1 MFKQYANSFYQ
12 AVLSIFSPENIILWW
27 GKFIAIIIILVVAK
41 IALSVINKLIEKSL
55 TPLKKSKNY
64 KKRISR
70 ANTLIPL
77 LQNISKYVIYFIS
90 GVMVLRELGVDT
102 TAIIASA
109 GVVGLA
115 VGFGAQS
122 LVKDV
127 LSGAFLL
134 FEGAIS
140 VGDSVNVGEHSGT
153 VEVIGLR
160 NIHLRKFSGELRVI
174 PYGEIASFGNF
185 NKGYMRAIVEV
196 GIAYE
201 QDIERGMKV
210 LEEIANK
217 WAEENK
223 DIVLEPP
230 IVQGVLSLGSSDVI
244 LRVAIKVKPMTH
256 WGAERELKRRI
267 KDTFDKKGIEIPFP
281 RQVVYLR
288 KEEKSSSKVNK
299 Q

>member
-1 MFKQYANSFYQ
+1 MNSFYQ
-12 AVLSIFSPENIILWW
+12 AVLSLFSPGNIILWW
-27 GKFIAIIIILVVAK
+27 GKFIAIIIILVVTK

-77 LQNISKYVIYFIS
+77 LRSVSKYVIYFIS

-115 VGFGAQS
+115 IGFGAQS

-134 FEGAIS
+134 FEGIIS
-140 VGDSVNVGEHSGT
+140 VGDSVTVGEHSGT
-153 VEVIGLR
+153 VEVVGLR

-174 PYGEIASFGNF
+174 PYGEVTSFGNF

-196 GIAYE
+196 GVAYE
-201 QDIERGMKV
+201 QDVEKGMKT
-210 LEEIANK
+210 LEGIANE
-217 WAEENK
+217 WAKENK
-223 DIVLEPP
+223 NIVLEPP
-230 IVQGVLSLGSSDVI
+230 IVQGVLSLGSSDVT
-244 LRVAIKVKPMTH
+244 LRIAIKVKPMTH

-267 KDTFDKKGIEIPFP
+267 KDTFDKKGIDIPFP

-288 KEEKSSSKVNK
+288 REKK
-299 Q
+299 

>member
-1 MFKQYANSFYQ
+1 MFTQYVNSFYQ
-12 AVLSIFSPENIILWW
+12 AVLSFFSPENIILWW
-27 GKFIAIIIILVVAK
+27 GKLITIIIILVVAK
-41 IALSVINKLIEKSL
+41 IALSIIYKLIEKSL

-64 KKRISR
+64 KKKISR

-77 LQNISKYVIYFIS
+77 LQSISKYVIYFIA

-115 VGFGAQS
+115 IGFGAQS

-127 LSGAFLL
+127 LSGVFLL
-134 FEGAIS
+134 FEGIIS
-140 VGDSVNVGEHSGT
+140 VGDSVNIGEHSGT

-160 NIHLRKFSGELRVI
+160 NIHLRKYSGELRVI
-174 PYGEIASFGNF
+174 PYGEVASFGNF
-185 NKGYMRAIVEV
+185 NKGYMRAIVKV
-196 GIAYE
+196 GVAYE
-201 QDIERGMKV
+201 QDVEKGMKT

-217 WAEENK
+217 WAQENK

-230 IVQGVLSLGSSDVI
+230 VVQGILSLGSSEVT
-244 LRVAIKVKPMTH
+244 LRVSIKVKSMTH

-267 KDTFDKKGIEIPFP
+267 KDTFDEKGIEIPFP
-281 RQVVYLR
+281 RQVVYLK
-288 KEEKSSSKVNK
+288 KEKK
-299 Q
+299 

>member
-1 MFKQYANSFYQ
+1 MNSFWK
-12 AVLSIFSPENIILWW
+12 AVLSIFSPENLLLWW
-27 GKFIAIIIILVVAK
+27 GKFITIIIIFVVAK

-64 KKRISR
+64 KKKISR
-70 ANTLIPL
+70 AKTLIPL
-77 LQNISKYVIYFIS
+77 LQSISKYVIYFIT

-102 TAIIASA
+102 TAVIASA

-115 VGFGAQS
+115 IGFGAQS

-127 LSGAFLL
+127 ISGALLL
-134 FEGAIS
+134 FEGTIS

-153 VEVIGLR
+153 VEVVGLR

-174 PYGEIASFGNF
+174 PYGEVNSFGNF
-185 NKGYMRAIVEV
+185 NRGYMRAIVKV
-196 GIAYE
+196 GVAYE
-201 QDIERGMKV
+201 QDVEKGMKI

-230 IVQGVLSLGSSDVI
+230 IVQGVLSLGSSDVT
-244 LRVAIKVKPMTH
+244 LRVATKVKPMTH

-288 KEEKSSSKVNK
+288 KEGKNK
-299 Q
+299 

>member
-1 MFKQYANSFYQ
+1 MFTQYIKSFWQ
-12 AVLSIFSPENIILWW
+12 AVLSIFSPENLILWW
-27 GKFIAIIIILVVAK
+27 GKFITIIIILMVAK

-55 TPLKKSKNY
+55 IPLKKSKNY

-77 LQNISKYVIYFIS
+77 LQSVSKYVIYFIT
-90 GVMVLRELGVDT
+90 GVIVLKELGIDT

-115 VGFGAQS
+115 IGFGAQS

-127 LSGAFLL
+127 ISGAFLL
-134 FEGAIS
+134 FEGVIS
-140 VGDSVNVGEHSGT
+140 VGDSINVGEHSGT

-160 NIHLRKFSGELRVI
+160 SIHLRKFSGELRVI
-174 PYGEIASFGNF
+174 PYGEVVSFGNF
-185 NKGYMRAIVEV
+185 NRGYMRAIVEV
-196 GIAYE
+196 GVAYE
-201 QDIERGMKV
+201 QDIERGMKA
-210 LEEIANK
+210 LEKIADK

-223 DIVLEPP
+223 DIVLESP
-230 IVQGVLSLGSSDVI
+230 IVQGVLSLGSSDVT
-244 LRVAIKVKPMTH
+244 LRIVIKVKPMTH

-267 KDTFDKKGIEIPFP
+267 KDIFDKKGIEIPFP

-288 KEEKSSSKVNK
+288 KEGEKK
-299 Q
+299 

>member
-1 MFKQYANSFYQ
+1 MFTQYVNSFYQ
-12 AVLSIFSPENIILWW
+12 AVLSFFSPENLILWW
-27 GKFIAIIIILVVAK
+27 GKLITIVIILVVAK
-41 IALSVINKLIEKSL
+41 MGLSIINKIIEKSL

-64 KKRISR
+64 QKRISR

-115 VGFGAQS
+115 IGFGAQS

-134 FEGAIS
+134 FEGIIS

-160 NIHLRKFSGELRVI
+160 NIHLRKYSGELRVI
-174 PYGEIASFGNF
+174 PYGEVASFGNF
-185 NKGYMRAIVEV
+185 NKGYMRAIVKV
-196 GIAYE
+196 GVAYE
-201 QDIERGMKV
+201 QDVEKGMKA
-210 LEEIANK
+210 LEEIADK

-223 DIVLEPP
+223 DIVLEAP
-230 IVQGVLSLGSSDVI
+230 IVQGVLSLGSSEVT
-244 LRVAIKVKPMTH
+244 LRVSIKVKPMTH
-256 WGAERELKRRI
+256 WGAERELKRKI

-281 RQVVYLR
+281 RQVVYLK
-288 KEEKSSSKVNK
+288 KEEVK
-299 Q
+299 

>member
-1 MFKQYANSFYQ
+1 MFIQYVNSFYQ
-12 AVLSIFSPENIILWW
+12 AVLSFFSPENIILWW
-27 GKFIAIIIILVVAK
+27 GKLITIIIILVVAK
-41 IALSVINKLIEKSL
+41 IALSIIYKLIEKSL

-77 LQNISKYVIYFIS
+77 LQSISKYVIYFIA

-109 GVVGLA
+109 GVIGLA
-115 VGFGAQS
+115 IGFGAQS

-134 FEGAIS
+134 FEGVIS

-160 NIHLRKFSGELRVI
+160 NIHLRKYSGELRVI
-174 PYGEIASFGNF
+174 PYGEVASFGNF
-185 NKGYMRAIVEV
+185 NKGYMRAIVKV
-196 GIAYE
+196 GVAYE
-201 QDIERGMKV
+201 QDVEKGMKA
-210 LEEIANK
+210 LEEIADK

-223 DIVLEPP
+223 DIVLETP
-230 IVQGVLSLGSSDVI
+230 IVQGVLSLGSSEVT
-244 LRVAIKVKPMTH
+244 LRVSIKVKPMTH
-256 WGAERELKRRI
+256 WGTERELKRRI

-288 KEEKSSSKVNK
+288 REKK
-299 Q
+299 

>member
-1 MFKQYANSFYQ
+1 MFMQYVNNFYQ
-12 AVLSIFSPENIILWW
+12 TVLSFFSPENLILWW
-27 GKFIAIIIILVVAK
+27 GKFITIIIILVIAK
-41 IALSVINKLIEKSL
+41 IILSIVNKFIEKSL

-64 KKRISR
+64 QKKISR
-70 ANTLIPL
+70 AKTLIPL
-77 LQNISKYVIYFIS
+77 LQSVSKYVIYFIA
-90 GVMVLRELGVDT
+90 GVMALRELGVDT
-102 TAIIASA
+102 TAVIASA

-127 LSGAFLL
+127 ISGALLL
-134 FEGAIS
+134 FEGTIS
-140 VGDSVNVGEHSGT
+140 VGDSITVGEHSGA
-153 VEVIGLR
+153 VEAIGLR

-174 PYGEIASFGNF
+174 PNGEVANFGNF
-185 NKGYMRAIVEV
+185 NKGFMRAIVEV
-196 GIAYE
+196 GVAYE
-201 QDIERGMKV
+201 QDAERGMKV

-230 IVQGVLSLGSSDVI
+230 IVQGILSLGSSDI
-244 LRVAIKVKPMTH
+244 ALRIVIKVKAMTH

-267 KDTFDKKGIEIPFP
+267 KNTFDKEGIEIPFP

-288 KEEKSSSKVNK
+288 KEGEK
-299 Q
+299 

>member
-1 MFKQYANSFYQ
+1 MFTQYMNNFYQ
-12 AVLSIFSPENIILWW
+12 TVLSIFSSENLILWW
-27 GKFIAIIIILVVAK
+27 GKFITVIIILVVVK

-77 LQNISKYVIYFIS
+77 LQSVSKYVIYFIS

-115 VGFGAQS
+115 IGFGAQS

-134 FEGAIS
+134 FEGIIS
-140 VGDSVNVGEHSGT
+140 VGDSVTVGEHSGT
-153 VEVIGLR
+153 VEVVGLR

-174 PYGEIASFGNF
+174 PYGEVTSFGNF

-201 QDIERGMKV
+201 QDVERGMKA

-230 IVQGVLSLGSSDVI
+230 IVQGVLSLGSSDVT
-244 LRVAIKVKPMTH
+244 LRIAIKVKPMTH

-288 KEEKSSSKVNK
+288 REKK
-299 Q
+299 

>member
-1 MFKQYANSFYQ
+1 MFKQYVNSFYQ
-12 AVLSIFSPENIILWW
+12 TVLSFFSPENIILWW
-27 GKFIAIIIILVVAK
+27 GKLISIIIILVVTK
-41 IALSVINKLIEKSL
+41 IALSIINKLIEKSL

-64 KKRISR
+64 QKRISR

-77 LQNISKYVIYFIS
+77 LQSISKYVIYFIAV
-90 GVMVLRELGVDT
+90 VMVLKELGVDT

-115 VGFGAQS
+115 IGFGAQS
-122 LVKDV
+122 FVKDII
-127 LSGAFLL
+127 SGAFLL
-134 FEGAIS
+134 FEGVIS
-140 VGDSVNVGEHSGT
+140 VGDSVNISEHSGT
-153 VEVIGLR
+153 VEVISLR

-174 PYGEIASFGNF
+174 PYGEVASFGNF
-185 NKGYMRAIVEV
+185 NRGYMRAVVEV

-201 QDIERGMKV
+201 QDVERGMKA

-230 IVQGVLSLGSSDVI
+230 IIQGVLSLGSSDVT
-244 LRVAIKVKPMTH
+244 LRIAIKVKPMTH

-288 KEEKSSSKVNK
+288 REKNK
-299 Q
+299 NK

>member
-1 MFKQYANSFYQ
+1 MFTQYMNSFYQ
-12 AVLSIFSPENIILWW
+12 AVLSFFSPENIILWW
-27 GKFIAIIIILVVAK
+27 GKLITTIIILVVAK
-41 IALSVINKLIEKSL
+41 IALSIINKLIEKSL

-64 KKRISR
+64 QKKISR

-77 LQNISKYVIYFIS
+77 LQNISKYIIYFIA

-115 VGFGAQS
+115 IGFGAQS
-122 LVKDV
+122 FVKDII
-127 LSGAFLL
+127 SGAFLL
-134 FEGAIS
+134 FEGIIS

-160 NIHLRKFSGELRVI
+160 NIHLRKYSGELRVI
-174 PYGEIASFGNF
+174 PYGEVASFGNF
-185 NKGYMRAIVEV
+185 NKGYMRAIVKV
-196 GIAYE
+196 GVAYE
-201 QDIERGMKV
+201 QDVEKGMKA
-210 LEEIANK
+210 LEKIADK
-217 WAEENK
+217 WAQENK

-230 IVQGVLSLGSSDVI
+230 VVQGILSLGSSEVT
-244 LRVAIKVKPMTH
+244 LRVSIKVKPMTH

-267 KDTFDKKGIEIPFP
+267 KDTFDEKGIEIPFP

-288 KEEKSSSKVNK
+288 KEKK
-299 Q
+299 

>member
-1 MFKQYANSFYQ
+1 MFIQYMNSFWQ
-12 AVLSIFSPENIILWW
+12 AVLSIFSSENLILWW
-27 GKFIAIIIILVVAK
+27 GKFIKIIIILVVAK

-64 KKRISR
+64 KKRLSR

-77 LQNISKYVIYFIS
+77 LRSVSKYVIYFIS

-115 VGFGAQS
+115 IGFGAQS

-134 FEGAIS
+134 FEGIIS

-160 NIHLRKFSGELRVI
+160 NIHLRKYSGELRVI
-174 PYGEIASFGNF
+174 PYGEVASFGNF
-185 NKGYMRAIVEV
+185 NKGYMRAIVKV
-196 GIAYE
+196 GVAYE
-201 QDIERGMKV
+201 QDVEKGMKT
-210 LEEIANK
+210 LEEIADK

-223 DIVLEPP
+223 DVVLEAP
-230 IVQGVLSLGSSDVI
+230 IVQGVLSLGSSEVT
-244 LRVAIKVKPMTH
+244 LRVSIKVKPMTH

-288 KEEKSSSKVNK
+288 KEKK
-299 Q
+299 

>member
-1 MFKQYANSFYQ
+1 MFIQYMNKFLQKILDY
-12 AVLSIFSPENIILWW
+12 FSPENLLLLW
-27 GKFIAIIIILVVAK
+27 GKLITIIIILVVAK
-41 IALSVINKLIEKSL
+41 IALSIIYKLIEKSL

-77 LQNISKYVIYFIS
+77 LQSISKYVIYFIA
-90 GVMVLRELGVDT
+90 GVMALRELGVDT

-122 LVKDV
+122 FVKDV

-134 FEGAIS
+134 FEGTIS
-140 VGDSVNVGEHSGT
+140 VGDSINVGEHSGK

-174 PYGEIASFGNF
+174 PNGEVASFGNF

-196 GIAYE
+196 GVAYE
-201 QDIERGMKV
+201 QDVEKGMKT

-217 WAEENK
+217 WAQENQ

-230 IVQGVLSLGSSDVI
+230 MIQGILSLGSSEVI
-244 LRVAIKVKPMTH
+244 LRIATKVKPMTH

-267 KDTFDKKGIEIPFP
+267 KDAFDEKGIEIPFP

-288 KEEKSSSKVNK
+288 KEKGEK
-299 Q
+299 

>member
-1 MFKQYANSFYQ
+1 MFTKYMNSFYQ
-12 AVLSIFSPENIILWW
+12 TVLSIFSPENIILWW
-27 GKFIAIIIILVVAK
+27 GKFIAIIIILVVTK

-77 LQNISKYVIYFIS
+77 LRSVSKYVIYFIS

-115 VGFGAQS
+115 IGFGAQS

-134 FEGAIS
+134 FEGIIS
-140 VGDSVNVGEHSGT
+140 VGDSITVGEHSGT
-153 VEVIGLR
+153 VEVVGLR
-160 NIHLRKFSGELRVI
+160 NIYLRKFSGELRVI
-174 PYGEIASFGNF
+174 PYGEVTSFGNF

-201 QDIERGMKV
+201 QDVERGMKA

-230 IVQGVLSLGSSDVI
+230 IVQGVLSLGSSDVT
-244 LRVAIKVKPMTH
+244 LRIAIKVKPMTH

-288 KEEKSSSKVNK
+288 KEGEK
-299 Q
+299 

>member
-1 MFKQYANSFYQ
+1 MNSFYQ
-12 AVLSIFSPENIILWW
+12 AVLSFFSPENIILWW
-27 GKFIAIIIILVVAK
+27 GKLITTIIILVVAK
-41 IALSVINKLIEKSL
+41 IALSIINKLIEKSL

-64 KKRISR
+64 QKKISR

-77 LQNISKYVIYFIS
+77 LQNISKYIIYFIA

-115 VGFGAQS
+115 IGFGAQS
-122 LVKDV
+122 FVKDII
-127 LSGAFLL
+127 SGAFLL
-134 FEGAIS
+134 FEGIIS

-160 NIHLRKFSGELRVI
+160 NIHLRKYSGELRVI
-174 PYGEIASFGNF
+174 PYGEVASFGNF
-185 NKGYMRAIVEV
+185 NKGYMRAIVKV
-196 GIAYE
+196 GVAYE
-201 QDIERGMKV
+201 QDVEKGMKA
-210 LEEIANK
+210 LEKIADK
-217 WAEENK
+217 WAQENK

-230 IVQGVLSLGSSDVI
+230 VVQGILSLGSSEVT
-244 LRVAIKVKPMTH
+244 LRVSIKVKPMTH

-267 KDTFDKKGIEIPFP
+267 KDTFDEKGIEIPFP

-288 KEEKSSSKVNK
+288 KEKNK
-299 Q
+299 DK

>member
-1 MFKQYANSFYQ
+1 MFIQYMNSFWK
-12 AVLSIFSPENIILWW
+12 AVLSIFSPENLILWW
-27 GKFIAIIIILVVAK
+27 GKFITIIIIFVVAK

-77 LQNISKYVIYFIS
+77 LQSVSKYVIFFIA
-90 GVMVLRELGVDT
+90 GVMMLKELGVDT
-102 TAIIASA
+102 TGIIASA

-115 VGFGAQS
+115 IGFGAQS

-174 PYGEIASFGNF
+174 PYGEVSSFGNF
-185 NKGYMRAIVEV
+185 NRGYMRAVVKV
-196 GIAYE
+196 GVAYE
-201 QDIERGMKV
+201 QDVEKGMKT

-230 IVQGVLSLGSSDVI
+230 VIQGILSLGSSEVT
-244 LRVAIKVKPMTH
+244 LRVAIKVKPLTH
-256 WGAERELKRRI
+256 WGAERELKKRI
-267 KDTFDKKGIEIPFP
+267 KDTFDKEGIEIPFP

-288 KEEKSSSKVNK
+288 KEGEKK
-299 Q
+299 

>member
-1 MFKQYANSFYQ
+1 MFIQYVNSFYQ
-12 AVLSIFSPENIILWW
+12 AVLSFFSPENIFLLW
-27 GKFIAIIIILVVAK
+27 GKLITIIIILVVAK
-41 IALSVINKLIEKSL
+41 IALSIIYKLIEKSL

-77 LQNISKYVIYFIS
+77 LQSISKYVIYFIA
-90 GVMVLRELGVDT
+90 GVMVLKELRVDT

-109 GVVGLA
+109 GVIGLA

-134 FEGAIS
+134 FEGVLS

-160 NIHLRKFSGELRVI
+160 NVHIRKYSGELRVI
-174 PYGEIASFGNF
+174 PYGEVASFGNF
-185 NKGYMRAIVEV
+185 NKGYMRAIVKV
-196 GIAYE
+196 GVAYE
-201 QDIERGMKV
+201 QDVEKGMKA
-210 LEEIANK
+210 LEEIADK

-223 DIVLEPP
+223 DIVLEAP
-230 IVQGVLSLGSSDVI
+230 IVQGVLSLGSSEVT
-244 LRVAIKVKPMTH
+244 LRVSIKVKPMTH

-267 KDTFDKKGIEIPFP
+267 KSVFDKKGIEIPFP
-281 RQVVYLR
+281 RQVVYIR
-288 KEEKSSSKVNK
+288 KEQGVK
-299 Q
+299 

>member
-1 MFKQYANSFYQ
+1 MFTQYMNSFYQ
-12 AVLSIFSPENIILWW
+12 AVLSLFSPGNIILWW
-27 GKFIAIIIILVVAK
+27 GKFIAIIIILVVTK

-77 LQNISKYVIYFIS
+77 LRSVSKYVIYFIS

-115 VGFGAQS
+115 IGFGAQS

-134 FEGAIS
+134 FEGIIS
-140 VGDSVNVGEHSGT
+140 VGDSVTVGEHSGT
-153 VEVIGLR
+153 VEVVGLR

-174 PYGEIASFGNF
+174 PYGEVTSFGNF

-201 QDIERGMKV
+201 QDVERGMKA
-210 LEEIANK
+210 LEEITNK

-230 IVQGVLSLGSSDVI
+230 IVQGVLSLGSSDVT
-244 LRVAIKVKPMTH
+244 LRIAIKVKPMTH

-288 KEEKSSSKVNK
+288 REKKNK
-299 Q
+299 

>member
-1 MFKQYANSFYQ
+1 MFTQYVNSFYQ
-12 AVLSIFSPENIILWW
+12 AVLSFFSPENIILWW
-27 GKFIAIIIILVVAK
+27 GKLITIIIILVVAK
-41 IALSVINKLIEKSL
+41 IALSIIYKLIEKSL

-64 KKRISR
+64 QKRISR

-77 LQNISKYVIYFIS
+77 LQSISKYVIYFIA
-90 GVMVLRELGVDT
+90 GVMVLKELGVDT

-115 VGFGAQS
+115 IGFGAQS

-134 FEGAIS
+134 FEGIIS

-160 NIHLRKFSGELRVI
+160 NIHLRKYSGELRVI
-174 PYGEIASFGNF
+174 PYGEVASFGNF
-185 NKGYMRAIVEV
+185 NKGYMRAIVKV
-196 GIAYE
+196 GVAYE
-201 QDIERGMKV
+201 QDVEKGMKT
-210 LEEIANK
+210 LEEIADK

-223 DIVLEPP
+223 DIVLEAP
-230 IVQGVLSLGSSDVI
+230 IVQGVLSLGSSEVT
-244 LRVAIKVKPMTH
+244 LRVSIKVKPMTH

-288 KEEKSSSKVNK
+288 REKK
-299 Q
+299 

>member
-1 MFKQYANSFYQ
+1 MSSFYQ
-12 AVLSIFSPENIILWW
+12 AVLSFFSPENIILWW
-27 GKFIAIIIILVVAK
+27 GKLITIIIILVVAK
-41 IALSVINKLIEKSL
+41 MALSIISKLIEKSL

-77 LQNISKYVIYFIS
+77 LQSISKYVIYFIA

-115 VGFGAQS
+115 IGFGAQS

-134 FEGAIS
+134 FEGIIS

-160 NIHLRKFSGELRVI
+160 NIHLRKYSGELRVI
-174 PYGEIASFGNF
+174 PYGEVASFGNF
-185 NKGYMRAIVEV
+185 NKGYMRAIVKV
-196 GIAYE
+196 GVAYE
-201 QDIERGMKV
+201 QDVERGMKI
-210 LEEIANK
+210 LEDIADK

-223 DIVLEPP
+223 DIVLEAP
-230 IVQGVLSLGSSDVI
+230 IVQGVLSLGSSEVT
-244 LRVAIKVKPMTH
+244 LRVSIKVKPMTH

-288 KEEKSSSKVNK
+288 KEKNK
-299 Q
+299 DK

>member
-1 MFKQYANSFYQ
+1 MFKQYVNSFYQ
-12 AVLSIFSPENIILWW
+12 TVLSFFSPENIILWW
-27 GKFIAIIIILVVAK
+27 GKLISIIIILVVTK
-41 IALSVINKLIEKSL
+41 IALSIINKLIEKSL

-64 KKRISR
+64 QKRISR

-77 LQNISKYVIYFIS
+77 LQSISKYVIYFIT
-90 GVMVLRELGVDT
+90 GVMVLKELGVDT

-115 VGFGAQS
+115 IGFGAQS
-122 LVKDV
+122 FVKDII
-127 LSGAFLL
+127 SGALLL
-134 FEGAIS
+134 FEGVIS
-140 VGDSVNVGEHSGT
+140 VGDSVNISEHSGT
-153 VEVIGLR
+153 VEVISLR

-174 PYGEIASFGNF
+174 PYGEVASFGNF
-185 NKGYMRAIVEV
+185 NRGYMRAVVEV

-201 QDIERGMKV
+201 QDVERGMKA

-230 IVQGVLSLGSSDVI
+230 IIQGVLSLGSSDVT
-244 LRVAIKVKPMTH
+244 LRIAIKVKSMTH

-288 KEEKSSSKVNK
+288 REKNK
-299 Q
+299 NK

>member
-1 MFKQYANSFYQ
+1 MFMQYVNSFYQ
-12 AVLSIFSPENIILWW
+12 AVLSFFSPENLFLWW
-27 GKFIAIIIILVVAK
+27 GKLITIIIILVVAK
-41 IALSVINKLIEKSL
+41 IVLSVINKLIEKSL

-64 KKRISR
+64 QKRISR

-77 LQNISKYVIYFIS
+77 LQSVSKYIIYFITA
-90 GVMVLRELGVDT
+90 VMVLKELGVDT

-109 GVVGLA
+109 GVIGLA

-134 FEGAIS
+134 FEGTIS
-140 VGDSVNVGEHSGT
+140 VGDSVNVGEHSGK

-160 NIHLRKFSGELRVI
+160 NIHLRKFSGELRVV
-174 PYGEIASFGNF
+174 PNGEVASFGNF
-185 NKGYMRAIVEV
+185 NRNYMRAIVEV
-196 GIAYE
+196 GVAYE
-201 QDIERGMKV
+201 QDVEKGMKA
-210 LEEIANK
+210 LEEIADK

-230 IVQGVLSLGSSDVI
+230 MIQGILSLGSSEVI
-244 LRVAIKVKPMTH
+244 LRIATKVKPMTH

-267 KDTFDKKGIEIPFP
+267 KDAFDEKGIEIPFP

-288 KEEKSSSKVNK
+288 KEKVEK
-299 Q
+299 

>member
-1 MFKQYANSFYQ
+1 MFIQYINKFLQIILDY
-12 AVLSIFSPENIILWW
+12 FNPENLLLWW
-27 GKFIAIIIILVVAK
+27 GKLITIIIILVVAK
-41 IALSVINKLIEKSL
+41 IVLSIINKLIAKSL
-55 TPLKKSKNY
+55 TPSKKSKNY
-64 KKRISR
+64 QKRISR
-70 ANTLIPL
+70 ANNLIPL
-77 LQNISKYVIYFIS
+77 LQSISKYVIYFIT
-90 GVMVLRELGVDT
+90 GVMVLKELGVDT

-109 GVVGLA
+109 GVIGLA

-134 FEGAIS
+134 FEGTIS
-140 VGDSVNVGEHSGT
+140 VGDSVNVGEHSGK

-174 PYGEIASFGNF
+174 PNGEVASFGNF
-185 NKGYMRAIVEV
+185 NRNYMRAIVEV
-196 GIAYE
+196 GVAYE
-201 QDIERGMKV
+201 QDVEKGMKA

-223 DIVLEPP
+223 DIVKEPP
-230 IVQGVLSLGSSDVI
+230 VVQGILSLGSSEVI
-244 LRVAIKVKPMTH
+244 LRIATKVKPMTH

-267 KDTFDKKGIEIPFP
+267 KDAFDEKGIEIPFP

-288 KEEKSSSKVNK
+288 KEKVEK
-299 Q
+299 

>member
-1 MFKQYANSFYQ
+1 MFTKYMNNFYQ
-12 AVLSIFSPENIILWW
+12 TVLSIFSSENLILWW
-27 GKFIAIIIILVVAK
+27 GKFITIIIILVVVK

-77 LQNISKYVIYFIS
+77 LRSVSKYVIYFIS

-115 VGFGAQS
+115 IGFGAQS

-134 FEGAIS
+134 FEGIIS
-140 VGDSVNVGEHSGT
+140 VGDSVTVGEHSGT
-153 VEVIGLR
+153 VEVVGLR

-174 PYGEIASFGNF
+174 PYGEVTSFGNF

-201 QDIERGMKV
+201 QDVERGMKA

-230 IVQGVLSLGSSDVI
+230 IVQGVLSLGSSDVT
-244 LRVAIKVKPMTH
+244 LRIAIKVKPMTH

-288 KEEKSSSKVNK
+288 REKK
-299 Q
+299 

>member
-1 MFKQYANSFYQ
+1 MFTQYMNSFWK
-12 AVLSIFSPENIILWW
+12 AVLSIFSPENLLLWW
-27 GKFIAIIIILVVAK
+27 GKFITIIIIFVVAK

-55 TPLKKSKNY
+55 TPLKKFKNY
-64 KKRISR
+64 KKKISR
-70 ANTLIPL
+70 AKTLIPL
-77 LQNISKYVIYFIS
+77 LQSISKYVIYFIT

-102 TAIIASA
+102 TAVIASA

-115 VGFGAQS
+115 IGFGAQS

-127 LSGAFLL
+127 ISGALLL
-134 FEGAIS
+134 FEGTIS

-153 VEVIGLR
+153 VEVVGLR

-174 PYGEIASFGNF
+174 PYGEVNSFGNF
-185 NKGYMRAIVEV
+185 NRGYMRAIVKV
-196 GIAYE
+196 GVAYE
-201 QDIERGMKV
+201 QDVEKGMKI

-230 IVQGVLSLGSSDVI
+230 IVQGVLSLGSSDVT
-244 LRVAIKVKPMTH
+244 LRVATKVKPMTH

-288 KEEKSSSKVNK
+288 KEGKNK
-299 Q
+299 

>member
-1 MFKQYANSFYQ
+1 MFTQYMNSFWK
-12 AVLSIFSPENIILWW
+12 AVLSIFSPENLILWW
-27 GKFIAIIIILVVAK
+27 GKFITIIIILVVAK
-41 IALSVINKLIEKSL
+41 IVLSILNKVIEKSL
-55 TPLKKSKNY
+55 TPLEKSKNY

-77 LQNISKYVIYFIS
+77 LQSVSKYVIFFIA
-90 GVMVLRELGVDT
+90 GVMMLKKLGVDT
-102 TAIIASA
+102 TAVIASA

-115 VGFGAQS
+115 IGFGAQS

-174 PYGEIASFGNF
+174 PYGEVNSFGNF
-185 NKGYMRAIVEV
+185 NRGYMRAIVKV
-196 GIAYE
+196 GVAYE
-201 QDIERGMKV
+201 QDVEKGMKI

-217 WAEENK
+217 WAKENK

-230 IVQGVLSLGSSDVI
+230 IIQGVLSLGSSDVT

-267 KDTFDKKGIEIPFP
+267 KNEFDKKGIEIPFP

-288 KEEKSSSKVNK
+288 KEGEKNK
-299 Q
+299 EK

>member
-1 MFKQYANSFYQ
+1 MFIQYVNSFYQ
-12 AVLSIFSPENIILWW
+12 AVLSFFSPENLILWW
-27 GKFIAIIIILVVAK
+27 GKFITIIIILVAAK
-41 IALSVINKLIEKSL
+41 IALSIINKLIEKSL

-77 LQNISKYVIYFIS
+77 LQSISKYVIYFIA

-115 VGFGAQS
+115 IGFGAQS

-134 FEGAIS
+134 FEGIIS

-160 NIHLRKFSGELRVI
+160 NIHLRKYSGELRVI
-174 PYGEIASFGNF
+174 PYGEVASFGNF
-185 NKGYMRAIVEV
+185 NKGYMRAIVKV
-196 GIAYE
+196 GVAYE
-201 QDIERGMKV
+201 QDVERGMKT
-210 LEEIANK
+210 LEGIANK

-230 IVQGVLSLGSSDVI
+230 IVQGVLSLGSSDVT
-244 LRVAIKVKPMTH
+244 LRIAIKVKPMTH

-267 KDTFDKKGIEIPFP
+267 KDTFDEKGIEIPFP
-281 RQVVYLR
+281 RQVVYLK
-288 KEEKSSSKVNK
+288 KEKK
-299 Q
+299 

>member
-1 MFKQYANSFYQ
+1 MFTQYVSTFYQ
-12 AVLSIFSPENIILWW
+12 AVLSFFSPENIILWW
-27 GKFIAIIIILVVAK
+27 GKLITIVIILVVAK
-41 IALSVINKLIEKSL
+41 MGLSIISKLIEKSL

-70 ANTLIPL
+70 ANILIPL
-77 LQNISKYVIYFIS
+77 LQSISKYVIYFIA

-115 VGFGAQS
+115 IGFGAQS

-134 FEGAIS
+134 FEGIIS

-160 NIHLRKFSGELRVI
+160 NIHLRKYSGELRVI
-174 PYGEIASFGNF
+174 PYGEVASFGNF
-185 NKGYMRAIVEV
+185 NKGYMRAIVKV
-196 GIAYE
+196 GVAYE
-201 QDIERGMKV
+201 QDVERGMKI
-210 LEEIANK
+210 LEDIADK

-223 DIVLEPP
+223 DIVLEAP
-230 IVQGVLSLGSSDVI
+230 IVQGVLSLGSSEVT
-244 LRVAIKVKPMTH
+244 LRVSIKVKSMTH

-288 KEEKSSSKVNK
+288 KEKK
-299 Q
+299 

>member
-1 MFKQYANSFYQ
+1 MFTQYMNSFWK
-12 AVLSIFSPENIILWW
+12 AVLSIFSPENLLLWW
-27 GKFIAIIIILVVAK
+27 GKFITIIIIFVVAK

-64 KKRISR
+64 KKKISR
-70 ANTLIPL
+70 AKTLIPL
-77 LQNISKYVIYFIS
+77 LQSISKYVIYFIT

-102 TAIIASA
+102 TAVIASA

-115 VGFGAQS
+115 IGFGAQS

-127 LSGAFLL
+127 ISGALLL
-134 FEGAIS
+134 FEGTIS
-140 VGDSVNVGEHSGT
+140 VGDSVNIGEHSGT
-153 VEVIGLR
+153 VEVVGLR
-160 NIHLRKFSGELRVI
+160 NIHLRKFSGELRVV
-174 PYGEIASFGNF
+174 PYGEVNSFGNF
-185 NKGYMRAIVEV
+185 NKEYMRAIVKV

-201 QDIERGMKV
+201 QDVERGMKT

-217 WAEENK
+217 WAKENK

-230 IVQGVLSLGSSDVI
+230 IVQGVLSLGSSDVT

-288 KEEKSSSKVNK
+288 KEGKNK
-299 Q
+299 

>member
-1 MFKQYANSFYQ
+1 MFTQYMNSFWK
-12 AVLSIFSPENIILWW
+12 AVLSIFSPENLILWW
-27 GKFIAIIIILVVAK
+27 GKFITIIIILVVAK
-41 IALSVINKLIEKSL
+41 IVLSILNKVIEKSL
-55 TPLKKSKNY
+55 TPLEKSKNY

-77 LQNISKYVIYFIS
+77 LQSVSKYVIFFIA
-90 GVMVLRELGVDT
+90 GVMMLKKLGVDT
-102 TAIIASA
+102 TAVIASA

-115 VGFGAQS
+115 IGFGAQS

-160 NIHLRKFSGELRVI
+160 NIYLRKFSGELRVI
-174 PYGEIASFGNF
+174 PYGEVNNFGNF
-185 NKGYMRAIVEV
+185 NKGFMRAVVEV
-196 GIAYE
+196 GVAYE
-201 QDIERGMKV
+201 QDVEKGMKV
-210 LEEIANK
+210 LEKIADK
-217 WAEENK
+217 WAEDNK
-223 DIVLEPP
+223 DIVLESPV
-230 IVQGVLSLGSSDVI
+230 VQGINSLGSSDVV
-244 LRVAIKVKPMTH
+244 LRVAIKVKTTTH

-267 KDTFDKKGIEIPFP
+267 KNEFDKKGIEIPFP

-288 KEEKSSSKVNK
+288 KEGEKNK
-299 Q
+299 EK

>member
-1 MFKQYANSFYQ
+1 MFTQYMNSFYQ
-12 AVLSIFSPENIILWW
+12 AVLSLFSPGNIILWW
-27 GKFIAIIIILVVAK
+27 GKFIAIIIILVVTK
-41 IALSVINKLIEKSL
+41 IALSVIYKLIEKSL

-77 LQNISKYVIYFIS
+77 LRSVSKYVIYFIS

-115 VGFGAQS
+115 IGFGAQS

-134 FEGAIS
+134 FEGIIS

-160 NIHLRKFSGELRVI
+160 NIHLRKYSGELRVI
-174 PYGEIASFGNF
+174 PYGEVASFGNF
-185 NKGYMRAIVEV
+185 NKGYMRAIVKV
-196 GIAYE
+196 GVAYE
-201 QDIERGMKV
+201 QDVERGMKA
-210 LEEIANK
+210 LEGIANK
-217 WAEENK
+217 WAQENK

-230 IVQGVLSLGSSDVI
+230 IVQGVLSLGSSDVT

-288 KEEKSSSKVNK
+288 REKKNK
-299 Q
+299 